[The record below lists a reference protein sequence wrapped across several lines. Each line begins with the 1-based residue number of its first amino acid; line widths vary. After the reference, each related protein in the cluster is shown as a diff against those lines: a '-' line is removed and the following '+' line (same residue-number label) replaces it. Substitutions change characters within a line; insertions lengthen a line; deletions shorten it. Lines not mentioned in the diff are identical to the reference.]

1 MLPQERYNKLIEY
14 LQKHEIIKIDQL
26 MKLFDISIE
35 TARRDLNHLEK
46 EGVIKKIY
54 GGATLITQEPKEPAN
69 AERLSKNLAEKKLIG
84 KKCAEFI
91 NDGDSVLIEVGTT
104 VLLAAEALKSKKHL
118 TVITNSIPVVTTLM
132 ETDFDIYII
141 GGKVRHGEGSVSGAL
156 TMMELENFQIS
167 KAIIGGGGLTLERGL
182 SDFNIEEVMV
192 RKKVVEQAKEVILV
206 ADNSKFGRNVLA
218 HVCPVTALDLVIT
231 GRNLSRDMITKF
243 EDANVNLVLA

>member
-14 LQKHEIIKIDQL
+14 LQKHEIIKINQL

-46 EGVIKKIY
+46 QGIIKKIY
-54 GGATLITQEPKEPAN
+54 GGATLIKQEPKEPTTS
-69 AERLSKNLAEKKLIG
+69 ERLSKNLAEKKLIG

-91 NDGDSVLIEVGTT
+91 NDGDSILIEVGTT
-104 VLLAAEALKSKKHL
+104 TLQAAEALKSKKNL
-118 TVITNSIPVVTTLM
+118 TVITNSIHVVNTLM
-132 ETDFDIYII
+132 DTDFDIYII

-156 TMMELENFQIS
+156 TMLELENFQIS

-192 RKKVVEQAKEVILV
+192 RKKVVEQAKEVILT

-218 HVCPVTALDLVIT
+218 HVCPITALDLVIT
-231 GRNLSRDMITKF
+231 GRNLNPETITKF